1 LPAPIDSAAPMQ
13 LSLLTLTWGK
23 VMKQLITSIV
33 FAASV
38 VFVVAP
44 STGWAKT
51 AGVCNAEYK
60 DKKADLKAQKIT
72 KKDFIKSCRAEPDAA
87 PAPTQ
92 ETVTEPAPVA
102 PKPAPT
108 PQKPVVVAPTTTRTS
123 ATPTG
128 AGQFTTDTAAKAKCP
143 SDTVVWVNTKS
154 GVYHFA
160 GTHNYG
166 TTKSGVYMCEA
177 DTAAAGYRA
186 AKNEKH
192 P

>member
-1 LPAPIDSAAPMQ
+1 MLR
-13 LSLLTLTWGK
+13 GRN
-23 VMKQLITSIV
+23 MKRIFAGVI
-33 FAASV
+33 FAAAGAL
-38 VFVVAP
+38 VAVP

-60 DKKADLKAQKIT
+60 DKKADLKAQKI
-72 KKDFIKSCRAEPDAA
+72 KKSDFIKSCRAEPDAA

-108 PQKPVVVAPTTTRTS
+108 PEKPVVVAPTPTRTN
-123 ATPTG
+123 ATPTS

-166 TTKSGVYMCEA
+166 TTKDGAYMCEA
-177 DTAAAGYRA
+177 DTAAAGFRA